1 MKKKK
6 LIIFIFLIAL
16 VIILNRTFNF
26 FSYLSLDEAGLQR
39 LKNLAVENYMLAALL
54 YLVFSIIGYSLLAL
68 PGITFAIAAG
78 IIFNPLLGTVL
89 CLISATVA
97 ACISFIVGRFFL
109 KDSIKP
115 AIMKNKYL
123 KKWIFDGDKKNYV
136 FVLMLTRLVP
146 VFPYNL
152 QNFAYGVSDIPFT
165 EYMVFSFIFM
175 IPGTA
180 LYIFGTAGVVDSS
193 NRLLFI
199 AVSAVLAVFV
209 FVITALLKR
218 KYVQSTE
225 ACDPPKKNNPCVSCK
240 VCTANCEFLKKY
252 KLDFNDTAKLQ
263 ELAYHCFLCGKCTE
277 VCPHNVDGRKFML
290 NLRQHNVKK
299 SGDKVNGYFFLQKEK
314 SNYIFK
320 NYRNGKT
327 KSVLFPGCNYPSM
340 YPKTLELL
348 VKIFEQKNIGVA
360 FDCCGKPIA
369 ELGLVKDEQ
378 AIYERLNTQFEKCG
392 IEEII
397 TLCPNCYY
405 HLHGKL
411 KVKITT
417 VYEKLLQL
425 GLGHKLQQAKIN
437 IFLPCPDRKNKLW
450 LEKMKPYLP
459 DTINFIEQVQCCG
472 LGGCAIVKEPEIAK
486 NFSHQVQTELQK
498 NNSTELFVYC
508 ATCAGNFKR
517 NGIDNVRHLLNE
529 ILDSTESPNVN
540 HSFVNRAKSKF
551 MVRRK

>member
-6 LIIFIFLIAL
+6 LIIFIFFIAL

-68 PGITFAIAAG
+68 PGIAFAITAG

-209 FVITALLKR
+209 FVP
-218 KYVQSTE
+218 QS
-225 ACDPPKKNNPCVSCK
+225 
-240 VCTANCEFLKKY
+240 
-252 KLDFNDTAKLQ
+252 
-263 ELAYHCFLCGKCTE
+263 
-277 VCPHNVDGRKFML
+277 
-290 NLRQHNVKK
+290 
-299 SGDKVNGYFFLQKEK
+299 
-314 SNYIFK
+314 
-320 NYRNGKT
+320 
-327 KSVLFPGCNYPSM
+327 
-340 YPKTLELL
+340 
-348 VKIFEQKNIGVA
+348 
-360 FDCCGKPIA
+360 
-369 ELGLVKDEQ
+369 
-378 AIYERLNTQFEKCG
+378 
-392 IEEII
+392 II
-397 TLCPNCYY
+397 
-405 HLHGKL
+405 
-411 KVKITT
+411 
-417 VYEKLLQL
+417 
-425 GLGHKLQQAKIN
+425 
-437 IFLPCPDRKNKLW
+437 
-450 LEKMKPYLP
+450 
-459 DTINFIEQVQCCG
+459 
-472 LGGCAIVKEPEIAK
+472 
-486 NFSHQVQTELQK
+486 S
-498 NNSTELFVYC
+498 
-508 ATCAGNFKR
+508 
-517 NGIDNVRHLLNE
+517 
-529 ILDSTESPNVN
+529 
-540 HSFVNRAKSKF
+540 
-551 MVRRK
+551 